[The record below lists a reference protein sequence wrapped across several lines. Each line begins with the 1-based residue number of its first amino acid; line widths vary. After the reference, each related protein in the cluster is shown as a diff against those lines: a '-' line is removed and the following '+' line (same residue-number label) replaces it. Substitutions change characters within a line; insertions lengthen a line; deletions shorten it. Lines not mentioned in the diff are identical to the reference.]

1 MRIEV
6 FEMNGINNLKNA
18 ELMQAFHL
26 AISLKLDS
34 EFIEILS
41 KEIKKR
47 NLQEIDKIKVK

>member
-6 FEMNGINNLKNA
+6 FEMNGINNLANA

-26 AISLKLDS
+26 AISLKLDP

-41 KEIKKR
+41 KEITKR
-47 NLQEIDKIKVK
+47 NLQEIDKRKVK